1 MRNAVKRQSV
11 CRSLESVVRS
21 LGPPRIASTRTPP
34 LKEKRLRRVVPEI
47 GRVLGHVF
55 RCTDVSHSVVVS
67 VSRARGAAR
76 GRSQAHASASKQSN
90 AEVGSDAAGESAS
103 MGIWRWSVLVR
114 SSNYSGTPRMYEIP
128 RQKYKSGRAVL
139 SPASESL
146 PSFGLKCLDF
156 PPFPLRFL
164 PPPPRS
170 PSCCCPLASNPTI
183 AGGGDGQK
191 ISPTACGM

>member
-1 MRNAVKRQSV
+1 MSLLGK
-11 CRSLESVVRS
+11 CRP

-34 LKEKRLRRVVPEI
+34 LKGKRLRRVVSEI
-47 GRVLGHVF
+47 DRVLGHVF

-76 GRSQAHASASKQSN
+76 GRSRAHASASKQSN

-114 SSNYSGTPRMYEIP
+114 SSNDSGTPRMYEIP

-146 PSFGLKCLDF
+146 PSFDVKCLDF
-156 PPFPLRFL
+156 PPFPLRFY

-170 PSCCCPLASNPTI
+170 PPCCCPLASNPTI

-191 ISPTACGM
+191 ISLTAWRM